1 MKLLLKRDTTSGGF
15 PSADQVDVGELVI
28 NSTTGKLYS
37 KLQDGSIIE
46 WVGQKICFEPTP
58 MVKIYYD
65 NNEITNDNIED
76 FCCLGAILEFE
87 IDMLKLAPYK
97 YSFELIE
104 LTSNTT
110 AQNISVQTPI
120 YTTYTVEAPVV
131 DPDSPT
137 VPEPSPLEGQTIR
150 KALVPINVAIP
161 GDDQPISIFKFV
173 VNDDNI
179 IRKKIVEKII
189 TIKCKA

>member
-1 MKLLLKRDTTSGGF
+1 MKLLLKRDNTSNGF

-58 MVKIYYD
+58 TLKIYYD
-65 NNEITNDNIED
+65 GTEITNDNIEN
-76 FCCLGAILEFE
+76 FCCLGAIIEFE
-87 IDMLKLAPYK
+87 IDMLKVAPYK
-97 YSFELIE
+97 YSFQLVE

-110 AQNISVQTPI
+110 PENIAIQSPV
-120 YTTYTVEAPVV
+120 YTTYNANDT
-131 DPDSPT
+131 D
-137 VPEPSPLEGQTIR
+137 IR
-150 KALVPINVAIP
+150 KALVPVNLEIVNQN
-161 GDDQPISIFKFV
+161 QPISIFKFI

-179 IRKKIVEKII
+179 ISKKILEKII
-189 TIKCKA
+189 TIQCKP